1 MIEETKIVFGNTEE
15 IADRVQDAVN
25 AMERNGTRKV
35 EVQFSSVEVSDET
48 DEAYK
53 IRHYAFL
60 ISREI

>member
-15 IADRVQDAVN
+15 IADRVQNAVN

-48 DEAYK
+48 EEAYK
-53 IRHYAFL
+53 IRHYALL